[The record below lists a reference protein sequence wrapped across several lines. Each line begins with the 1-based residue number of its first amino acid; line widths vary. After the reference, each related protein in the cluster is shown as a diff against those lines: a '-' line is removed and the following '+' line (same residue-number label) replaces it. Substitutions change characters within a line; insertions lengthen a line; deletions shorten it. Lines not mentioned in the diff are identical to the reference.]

1 MVRAFL
7 DPPFGNQHHV
17 TILVT
22 GAAGFIGYHV
32 AARLLE
38 RGEAVTGIDNVNP
51 YYSVELKRA
60 RLADLAERPGFEFL
74 ETDFSDKAA
83 LEQATSGRAFDRIIH
98 LGAQAGVRYS
108 IENPGAYVRSNL
120 VGHLNLLELAR
131 ARGVAHLVYASSSSV
146 YGGNTSLPFRVEDRV
161 DHPLSL
167 YAATKKADELMSET
181 YAHLYRLPQTGLRF
195 FTVYGPWGRPDMAMW
210 LFTRAILAGEPIEVF
225 GEGDMRRD
233 FTYIDDIVTGVV
245 AALDNPPPDD
255 GAEKAGGSRGPH
267 RLYNIGNNRSEELG
281 RMIEL
286 IEQACGRKAEKRL
299 LPMQPGD
306 VRDTYADISAIQRD
320 LGFAPATSI
329 DEGVPRFVEWYRG
342 YHGV

>member
-1 MVRAFL
+1 M
-7 DPPFGNQHHV
+7 

-22 GAAGFIGYHV
+22 GAAGFIGFHV
-32 AARLLE
+32 AQRLLA
-38 RGEAVTGIDNVNP
+38 RGEAVSGLDNVND
-51 YYSVELKRA
+51 YYDPRLKRA
-60 RLADLAERPGFEFL
+60 RLAELDRHLRFDFL
-74 ETDFSDKAA
+74 ETDFADEAA
-83 LEQATSGRAFDRIIH
+83 LVAATQSRDFDRIVH

-108 IENPGAYVRSNL
+108 IEHPQAYVRSNL

-131 ARGVAHLVYASSSSV
+131 HRGARHLVYASSSSV
-146 YGGNTSLPFRVEDRV
+146 YGGNQSLPFRVEDRV

-210 LFTRAILAGEPIEVF
+210 LFTQAIFEGRPIDVF
-225 GEGDMRRD
+225 GEGNMRRD

-245 AALDNPPPDD
+245 ASLDNPPPDD
-255 GAEKAGGSRGPH
+255 GEKKAGGSRGPH
-267 RLYNIGNNRSEELG
+267 RLYNIGNHRSEELT
-281 RMIEL
+281 RMIGL
-286 IEQACGRKAEKRL
+286 IEKACGREAEKRL

-306 VRDTYADISAIQRD
+306 VRDTYADISAIHAD
-320 LGFAPATSI
+320 LGFEPTTGI
-329 DEGVPRFVEWYRG
+329 DEGVPRFVAWYRE